1 MARGAARWRHLRAT
15 AEERLPVLSE
25 IASRMLGGNLLD
37 AGTRLAAQAFLAAV
51 PLLFAVSAFAPAP
64 VRDQL
69 RDSLRAM
76 FGLSGRSDVELQQVL
91 GDSAD
96 DELKETTGAIG
107 LVIALASATSFS
119 RAMSRVCERAWALPK
134 SKTRVAA
141 WRWVV
146 WLLAL
151 LLVVLV
157 QGPLRD
163 GFGVGLWLGVPVFF
177 LVSVGIWMWTQHLL
191 LAKRVPWLPLLPGA
205 ILAAAATSA
214 LALTARLYM
223 PAALNK
229 TLAEYGSF
237 GLVLTVLS
245 WLIVVCAA
253 ITFSFTIGAVLARE
267 PPLCHYLGPM
277 NYPPRNDPPGG
288 EGGEGGESPGG
299 EPGSGR
305 PQAGESPG

>member
-1 MARGAARWRHLRAT
+1 MPGKRTAAALAARWRHLRAR
-15 AEERLPVLSE
+15 AEHRLPVLTE
-25 IASRMLGGNLLD
+25 IASRLLGGNLLD

-51 PLLFAVSAFAPAP
+51 PLLFAVAAFAPAA

-76 FGLSGRSDVELQQVL
+76 FGLSGEADAELQKVL
-91 GDSAD
+91 NGSGDE
-96 DELKETTGAIG
+96 ELRETTGAVG
-107 LVIALASATSFS
+107 LVVALVSATSFS
-119 RAMSRVCERAWALPK
+119 RAMARVCERAWALPK
-134 SKTRVAA
+134 ARTRVAV

-163 GFGVGLWLGVPVFF
+163 GFGAGLWLGVPVFF

-205 ILAAAATSA
+205 VLAAVATSA
-214 LALTARLYM
+214 LSLTARLYM
-223 PAALNK
+223 PAALDK
-229 TLAEYGSF
+229 ALAEYGSL
-237 GLVLTVLS
+237 GLVLTMLS

-253 ITFSFTIGAVLARE
+253 ITFAFTIGAVLAQE
-267 PPLCHYLGPM
+267 PPLRRHLGL
-277 NYPPRNDPPGG
+277 D
-288 EGGEGGESPGG
+288 EVVAEE
-299 EPGSGR
+299 E
-305 PQAGESPG
+305 AE